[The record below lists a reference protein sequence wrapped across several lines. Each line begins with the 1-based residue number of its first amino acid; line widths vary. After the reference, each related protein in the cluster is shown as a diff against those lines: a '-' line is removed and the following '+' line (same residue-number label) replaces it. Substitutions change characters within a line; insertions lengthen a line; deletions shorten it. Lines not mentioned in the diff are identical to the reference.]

1 MPTNVSLI
9 LSPPKYRANIDLS
22 GPVGVTKA
30 AEELGVSAANRDAM
44 DNWDGDLDERL
55 ILRDGRWVDI
65 DSQMAEDPP
74 PAANAQP
81 NEFYQQIYEQA
92 TPLLARIIHNNA
104 DSDAINKVKELNG
117 KILAHNV
124 EEKLPSE
131 RLQQGIIH
139 YQTIVAHVSSMI
151 PYQQALAHNPAD
163 VEARKKWDDASNIL
177 KESNKREGYPATW
190 LPDEPPPAPA
200 TSQTGNQ
207 QSAQATEAP
216 EAPQPEAPQPEAPQP
231 EAPQPEAPQPEA
243 RRSDA
248 RPTTSA
254 AVEWPWTTGLTAA
267 SERIMAYRPSGR
279 GHTCVVETGP
289 KEKPIYVFK
298 SGQEAG
304 LLELRQY
311 MKLPG
316 IKRLSDP
323 ETKRRWSYKDRDS
336 FKELLWVAVARYKNH
351 DPTKRGRSP
360 EALCCTMFDWGLELL
375 PRTELQ
381 KVIGNAS
388 ADQRIGNYCTEVG
401 VTPPW
406 DVEPENR
413 VPRKKKGMENVV
425 EASTETK
432 AMENKLAAIESQVQT
447 SLESLVDK
455 MEKRMASTE
464 EKVDK
469 LDKSATSLAMIV
481 EKLVAK
487 VGLSPS
493 DS

>member
-1 MPTNVSLI
+1 VSG
-9 LSPPKYRANIDLS
+9 R
-22 GPVGVTKA
+22 VGVTKA
-30 AEELGVSAANRDAM
+30 AKELGVSAANRDAM
-44 DNWDGDLDERL
+44 DSWDGDIDESL
-55 ILRDGRWVDI
+55 TLQDGRWI
-65 DSQMAEDPP
+65 RGDSEMTDDPTT
-74 PAANAQP
+74 AAHAQP

-92 TPLLARIIHNNA
+92 TPLLARIIGNNA
-104 DSDAINKVKELNG
+104 DSDAINKVKDLNG
-117 KILAHNV
+117 KIVDHNMK
-124 EEKLPSE
+124 EKLPRE

-139 YQTIVAHVSSMI
+139 YETIIAHVSSML
-151 PYQQALAHNPAD
+151 PYQQALINNPAD
-163 VEARKKWDDASNIL
+163 LEARKKWDDGYNIL
-177 KESNKREGYPATW
+177 KEANKREGYPEKW
-190 LPDEPPPAPA
+190 LPSEPPAAPA

-216 EAPQPEAPQPEAPQP
+216 EARLPEVGQPEAG
-231 EAPQPEAPQPEA
+231 QPEA
-243 RRSDA
+243 RRPDA
-248 RPTTSA
+248 APALETGLDTGSAASTGQAGPQPSTSA

-289 KEKPIYVFK
+289 KEKPVYEFK
-298 SGQEAG
+298 NGQEVG

-311 MKLPG
+311 LKLQN

-336 FKELLWVAVARYKNH
+336 FQELLWVAVARYKNH

-360 EALCCTMFDWGLELL
+360 EALCCTMFDSGLELL

-381 KVIGNAS
+381 KVIGNTS
-388 ADQRIGNYCTEVG
+388 ADQRIRNYCTEVG

-413 VPRKKKGMENVV
+413 VPIKKKDMEDVV
-425 EASTETK
+425 DDIKASTGMK
-432 AMENKLAAIESQVQT
+432 AMEEKLGAIESQVQT
-447 SLESLVDK
+447 SLESLLDK

-469 LDKSATSLAMIV
+469 LDKSATSLALIV
-481 EKLVAK
+481 EKLVDK
-487 VGLSPS
+487 VGLNSS